1 MIVKILKK
9 SATFKGVSYNT
20 EKVEKD
26 RGELMLVKNF
36 GMLQGLEQLRPQ
48 DYINYLEAVSSRSTR
63 TKYPQFHVV
72 ISGKGRSHS
81 KEELTDIAQQWMQ
94 GMGYGEQP
102 YLLIFH
108 KDTANNHIHL
118 VSTRVGKDGKKI
130 SDSYEKLRAYRVLNR
145 ITGEDEK
152 QAVTAHLEKAL
163 TYGIS
168 TRAQFMM
175 ILEAQGYALV
185 LKNDQYA
192 ISKYGRE
199 LARLDLAKVDTNI
212 KTREKDVNRI
222 RQIRAVI
229 EKYRTIHDPSVYRTE
244 SGYTSALASFLEEKF
259 GLQVLFHGKAD
270 KPPYG
275 YTLIDHSGKAVYKGG
290 EIIPLAEFI
299 APVQQTDGEQTQ
311 PEATAKPKASIE
323 PEKPQPS
330 MEPEHTENELPK
342 SDEIIEE
349 SPSVHFQETEWDGPS
364 AYPELYAADPD
375 FQLAP
380 IDINITD
387 DIDDEAILG
396 RNRRRKHKARTN
408 TR

>member
-94 GMGYGEQP
+94 GMGYGKQP

-108 KDTANNHIHL
+108 KDTTNNHIHL

-152 QAVTAHLEKAL
+152 QAVAAHLEKAL
-163 TYGIS
+163 TYSIS

-175 ILEAQGYALV
+175 ILEARGYALT
-185 LKNDQYA
+185 LKDDQYA

-199 LARLDLAKVDTNI
+199 LAQLDLAKIDANI
-212 KTREKDVNRI
+212 RSRENYASRI
-222 RQIRAVI
+222 GQIRSII
-229 EKYRTIHDPSVYRTE
+229 EKYRTIHDPSLYRTE
-244 SGYTSALASFLEEKF
+244 TGYTSALATFLREKF
-259 GLQVLFHGKAD
+259 GLQVLFHGKGN

-275 YTLIDHSGKAVYKGG
+275 YTLIDHSGKAVFKGG
-290 EIIPLAEFI
+290 EIMALAEFI
-299 APVQQTDGEQTQ
+299 APIQQTYREKKQ
-311 PEATAKPKASIE
+311 PEKTAKSQPSTKT
-323 PEKPQPS
+323 EKPQVS
-330 MEPEHTENELPK
+330 MEPGNTEAELPEGDK
-342 SDEIIEE
+342 AIEE
-349 SPSVHFQETEWDGPS
+349 SPSADFQETQLEPS
-364 AYPELYAADPD
+364 AYSETYSEPD
-375 FQLAP
+375 FQLP
-380 IDINITD
+380 SIDINISD

-396 RNRRRKHKARTN
+396 RNRRRKRKARTN

>member
-9 SATFKGVSYNT
+9 STTFKGVSYNT
-20 EKVEKD
+20 EKVQKD

-72 ISGKGRSHS
+72 ISGKGKSHS

-152 QAVTAHLEKAL
+152 QAMALHLKKAL

-175 ILEAQGYALV
+175 ILEAQGYALA
-185 LKNDQYA
+185 LKGDQYT

-199 LARLDLAKVDTNI
+199 LTRLDIAKVDTNI
-212 KTREKDVNRI
+212 KAGQKDIARI
-222 RQIRAVI
+222 RQIRAII
-229 EKYRTIHDPSVYRTE
+229 EKYRMIHNPSLYRTE
-244 SGYTSALASFLEEKF
+244 TGYTSALATFLQQKF
-259 GLQVLFHGKAD
+259 GLQLLFHSKGD

-275 YTLIDHSGKAVYKGG
+275 YTMIDHSGKAVYKGG
-290 EIIPLAEFI
+290 EIMPLAELI
-299 APVQQTDGEQTQ
+299 VSIQPAHGEQLPLEETAQPQVSTETKKQPISMETDLTQ
-311 PEATAKPKASIE
+311 PG
-323 PEKPQPS
+323 
-330 MEPEHTENELPK
+330 LPK
-342 SDEIIEE
+342 SEEIIEE
-349 SPSVHFQETEWDGPS
+349 SPGDFYDTQWDSTP
-364 AYPELYAADPD
+364 AHPEIYSPDPD
-375 FQLAP
+375 FQLPA
-380 IDINITD
+380 INISD

-396 RNRRRKHKARTN
+396 RNRRRKRKARTN

>member
-36 GMLQGLEQLRPQ
+36 GILQGLEQLRPQ

-72 ISGKGRSHS
+72 ISGKGRSYS

-152 QAVTAHLEKAL
+152 QAIATHLE
-163 TYGIS
+163 YGIS

-175 ILEAQGYALV
+175 ILEAQGYALT
-185 LKNDQYA
+185 LKDDQYA

-199 LARLDLAKVDTNI
+199 LARVDLAKVDANI
-212 KTREKDVNRI
+212 KARQKDAARI
-222 RQIRAVI
+222 RQIRAII
-229 EKYRTIHDPSVYRTE
+229 EKYRASHNPSVYRTE
-244 SGYTSALASFLEEKF
+244 IGYTSTLATFLQEKF
-259 GLQVLFHGKAD
+259 GLQVSFHGKGD

-290 EIIPLAEFI
+290 DIMPLAEFI
-299 APVQQTDGEQTQ
+299 APVQQSYEEQ
-311 PEATAKPKASIE
+311 PEETAKSLISIE
-323 PEKPQPS
+323 KGKSQASMQTERPET
-330 MEPEHTENELPK
+330 EVPE
-342 SDEIIEE
+342 SDELIEE
-349 SPSVHFQETEWDGPS
+349 YPYRDFEEPQWDSPSGHSEIHSTD
-364 AYPELYAADPD
+364 LD
-375 FQLAP
+375 FQLP
-380 IDINITD
+380 SIDINISD

-396 RNRRRKHKARTN
+396 RNRRRKRKARTN

>member
-72 ISGKGRSHS
+72 ISGKGKSHS
-81 KEELTDIAQQWMQ
+81 KEELTEIAQQWMQ

-152 QAVTAHLEKAL
+152 KAVATHVERAL

-175 ILEAQGYALV
+175 ILETQGYALT
-185 LKNDQYA
+185 LKEDQYA

-199 LARLDLAKVDTNI
+199 LAQLNLAKVDAKI
-212 KTREKDVNRI
+212 KSREKDAGRI
-222 RQIRAVI
+222 RQIRAII
-229 EKYRTIHDPSVYRTE
+229 EKYRTIHDPSLYRTE
-244 SGYTSALASFLEEKF
+244 MGYTSALATFLQEKF
-259 GLQVLFHGKAD
+259 GLQVLFHSKGD

-290 EIIPLAEFI
+290 EIIALAEFI
-299 APVQQTDGEQTQ
+299 ESIRQTDKEQIQSDETIKPQVSDQKEKLHASIKTEYQEPELPGSDEITKEPPSEDFPEPQWESTTTQ
-311 PEATAKPKASIE
+311 PEIYSSE
-323 PEKPQPS
+323 
-330 MEPEHTENELPK
+330 
-342 SDEIIEE
+342 
-349 SPSVHFQETEWDGPS
+349 
-364 AYPELYAADPD
+364 PD
-375 FQLAP
+375 FQLP
-380 IDINITD
+380 SIDINISD

-396 RNRRRKHKARTN
+396 RNRRRKRKARTN

>member
-1 MIVKILKK
+1 MIVKILQK

-20 EKVEKD
+20 DKIEKD

-94 GMGYGEQP
+94 GMDYGEQP

-108 KDTANNHIHL
+108 KDTDNNHIHL

-152 QAVTAHLEKAL
+152 QAVAAHLEKAL
-163 TYGIS
+163 AYGIS

-175 ILEAQGYALV
+175 ILEAKGYALA
-185 LKNDQYA
+185 LKDNAYA

-199 LARLDLAKVDTNI
+199 LARLDLAKIDMNI
-212 KTREKDVNRI
+212 NARQKDVGRI
-222 RQIRAVI
+222 RQIRAII
-229 EKYRTIHDPSVYRTE
+229 EKYRTIHDPSLYRTE
-244 SGYTSALASFLEEKF
+244 TGYTSALTTFLQEKF
-259 GLQVLFHGKAD
+259 GLQVFFHGKGD

-275 YTLIDHSGKAVYKGG
+275 YTLIDHSGRAVYKGG
-290 EIIPLAEFI
+290 EIMALAELI
-299 APVQQTDGEQTQ
+299 EPMQQTNREQAQ
-311 PEATAKPKASIE
+311 PQETAKPQVFTETENS
-323 PEKPQPS
+323 QDS
-330 MEPEHTENELPK
+330 METEHTESEL
-342 SDEIIEE
+342 SESGEIIEE
-349 SPSVHFQETEWDGPS
+349 PPPGDFQEIQWEIPS
-364 AYPELYAADPD
+364 AYPERYSSEPD
-375 FQLAP
+375 FLLP
-380 IDINITD
+380 TIDINISD

-396 RNRRRKHKARTN
+396 RNRRRQRKARTN